1 VPRFIYTLERG
12 KSHKLNEAISM
23 PEKLL
28 LILHNLSAT
37 HPDRAKKSYELAQIL
52 QIETSEVDGIISK
65 YESEG
70 YAKSYVDNEGKKR
83 YYLTDIGIIRI
94 SCLFT

>member
-1 VPRFIYTLERG
+1 M
-12 KSHKLNEAISM
+12 NENISL

-52 QIETSEVDGIISK
+52 QIETSEVDGILSK

-70 YAKSYVDNEGKKR
+70 YAESCVDDKGKKR
-83 YYLTDIGIIRI
+83 YYLTDVGIIRI
-94 SCLFT
+94 CCLFT